1 MTTMHAP
8 KSRHANLR
16 NAKVSE
22 DSSLI
27 NCSECILVINKNVID
42 RYLKESSS
50 YQHSAKKGTDQERKL
65 PEWAILGFKSYTTPN
80 YAIRSIIKASNPS
93 MFFTKT
99 DYNILVTLRNLD
111 PSFDS
116 QVYLE
121 AFVDMW
127 HFFFVHYFDAHPK
140 SLINFSI
147 TQTVLSY
154 RDANI
159 PALSVKCDMGYL
171 MQYIL
176 MIHIGKMANI
186 LVHQPDV
193 DKMRL
198 VEQIFSNQSNTSHKN
213 YRSFMKVLLNGD
225 IVDLWDNP
233 SSYGDLIPQITKF
246 DLYSTILPPRWLS
259 IHLSYRSEIK
269 LAEMGLFY

>member
-1 MTTMHAP
+1 MVTMHAP

-16 NAKVSE
+16 NAKTSE
-22 DSSLI
+22 EISKI
-27 NCSECILVINKNVID
+27 NCSECILVVNKKVID
-42 RYLKESSS
+42 RYLRESSS

-80 YAIRSIIKASNPS
+80 YAIRSIVKASNPTMYFEKS
-93 MFFTKT
+93 

-116 QVYLE
+116 KTYLT
-121 AFVDMW
+121 AFIDMW
-127 HFFFVHYFDAHPK
+127 HFFFTAYFDAHPSSK
-140 SLINFSI
+140 INFSVS
-147 TQTVLSY
+147 QTVLSY

-159 PALSVKCDMGYL
+159 PALSVRCDMGYL

-186 LVHQPDV
+186 LVQQPEV

-198 VEQIFSNQSNTSHKN
+198 VEQIFSNQSNTSQKN

-225 IVDLWDNP
+225 ITDLWANP
-233 SSYGDLIPQITKF
+233 SNYGELIPQVQGI
-246 DLYSTILPPRWLS
+246 DLYETILPPRWLS
-259 IHLSYRSEIK
+259 IHLSYKSEIK
-269 LAEMGLFY
+269 LAERGLFY

>member
-1 MTTMHAP
+1 MVTIHAP

-16 NAKVSE
+16 NSKVS
-22 DSSLI
+22 DNTSNI
-27 NCSECILVINKNVID
+27 NCSECILVVNKKVID
-42 RYLKESSS
+42 KYLKESSS

-80 YAIRSIIKASNPS
+80 YAIRSIVKSSDPS
-93 MFFTKT
+93 MYFAKT

-116 QVYLE
+116 KPYLE
-121 AFVDMW
+121 AFIDMW
-127 HFFFVHYFDAHPK
+127 HFFFTAYFEAHPSSK
-140 SLINFSI
+140 INFSVF
-147 TQTVLSY
+147 QTVLSY
-154 RDANI
+154 KDANI

-186 LVHQPDV
+186 LVHQPEV

-198 VEQIFSNQSNTSHKN
+198 MEQIFSNQSNTSQKN

-225 IVDLWDNP
+225 IIDLWD
-233 SSYGDLIPQITKF
+233 SSSDYSDLIPQMAGL
-246 DLYSTILPPRWLS
+246 DLYETILPPRWLS
-259 IHLSYRSEIK
+259 IHLSYKSEIK
-269 LAEMGLFY
+269 LAERGLFY